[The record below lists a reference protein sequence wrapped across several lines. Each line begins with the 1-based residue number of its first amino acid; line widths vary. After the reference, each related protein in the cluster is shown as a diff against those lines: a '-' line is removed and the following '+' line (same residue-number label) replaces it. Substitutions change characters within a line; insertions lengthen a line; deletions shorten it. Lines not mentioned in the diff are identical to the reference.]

1 MRSAYLQPFAM
12 YGEDL
17 AALEKS
23 AAKVAELR
31 GPGLRQDWPG
41 ICAPFHFGC
50 TLWRKYAAPAFSE
63 CRELDIAR
71 AEYDPA
77 AKRLAVE
84 LKAVPQSRL
93 VVESAAPPKRIL
105 RNGTPVEAGK
115 AASGFAL
122 PLLEGENEFIVE
134 F

>member
-1 MRSAYLQPFAM
+1 M
-12 YGEDL
+12 
-17 AALEKS
+17 
-23 AAKVAELR
+23 
-31 GPGLRQDWPG
+31 PGTR
-41 ICAPFHFGC
+41 
-50 TLWRKYAAPAFSE
+50 
-63 CRELDIAR
+63 
-71 AEYDPA
+71 YDPA